1 MNEKKITPSF
11 PWLVADV
18 GGTNA
23 RFGLIQSIDGAASEI
38 ETIPVAE
45 HSGLAEATALYL
57 RNKGVNPQHAAIAV
71 ATPLAG
77 DLVQFTNSPWSFSR
91 ERTQHA
97 LNLST
102 FLVLNDFEALALALP
117 RLRATQLQS
126 IRSEISRSGTLAVVG
141 PGTGLGVGGVTKS
154 THGWVPIPGE
164 GGHATVAAFDAFEA
178 EILNAVRQNF
188 SHVSGERLL
197 SGIGLPTLY
206 SAVGAALGQ
215 TTQPLKGKQI
225 VEAGLARTDAVA
237 DKTID
242 VFCAM
247 LGSFCGNTVLTL
259 GARNGLFIG
268 GGIVP
273 RLGARFAESQFLPR
287 FEAKGRFQ
295 PYLAAV
301 PIALITDTL
310 AALTG
315 AALAIEQSAALN

>member
-1 MNEKKITPSF
+1 MNEPKIDASF

-23 RFGLIQSIDGAASEI
+23 RFGLVKSLGAIASDI

-45 HSGLAEATALYL
+45 HAGLTEAAGRYL
-57 RNKGVNPQHAAIAV
+57 RDKGVKPQHAAVAV
-71 ATPLAG
+71 ATPLSG
-77 DLVQFTNSPWSFSR
+77 DVVQFTNSPWRFSR
-91 ERTQHA
+91 EETQQA
-97 LNLST
+97 LTLST

-117 RLRATQLQS
+117 RLSPAQLQS
-126 IRSEISRSGTLAVVG
+126 LRGEITPSGTLAVVG

-154 THGWVPIPGE
+154 AHGWIPIPGE

-178 EILNAVRQNF
+178 EILKAVQQNF

-206 SAVGAALGQ
+206 AAVGAALGQ
-215 TTQPLKGKQI
+215 ATQPLKGKQI
-225 VEAGLARTDAVA
+225 VEAGLAQADPVA

-247 LGSFCGNTVLTL
+247 LGGFCGNTVLTL

-273 RLGARFAESQFLPR
+273 RLGARFTRSQFLPR

-315 AALAIEQSAALN
+315 AALAIEQSAAVN